1 MKRTSWNKL
10 KRKKGKDSRI
20 LRPKRSTLDSLKLRK
35 RKELMKW
42 RIVREDKESL
52 WTWWLRPSSRI
63 TKINKKKRIKES
75 SPSISPENRLRWSM
89 NKAER
94 KDFINKKLS
103 PRTTSYN
110 RLKTKSSDN
119 RRRNEE
125 TRSKLRSGRK
135 KPVNTSILRKRSQI
149 TSAP

>member
-1 MKRTSWNKL
+1 
-10 KRKKGKDSRI
+10 
-20 LRPKRSTLDSLKLRK
+20 
-35 RKELMKW
+35 
-42 RIVREDKESL
+42 
-52 WTWWLRPSSRI
+52 
-63 TKINKKKRIKES
+63 
-75 SPSISPENRLRWSM
+75 M

-119 RRRNEE
+119 RRRNVE